1 MKKWLVPRLNLHLHI
16 KLRAQSNKLGSLGF
30 SQGFLGNWSRGRRGG
45 LRGKCVPWKSKLKH
59 LEKLTGP
66 LTPQC
71 SWKCVE
77 QSGSHVWALQ
87 RLLSS
92 HMVPQQEVAYL
103 LRIHQ
108 TVLYSFTL
116 MRLHSES
123 LSPLEVKISV
133 CFHDSPVFLLYVSIR
148 PSYSLRVSSKAF
160 FMVFEIH
167 FPLND

>member
-1 MKKWLVPRLNLHLHI
+1 MKKWLVPRLFLHLHI

-77 QSGSHVWALQ
+77 QSGSHVWTLQ
-87 RLLSS
+87 LLSS
-92 HMVPQQEVAYL
+92 HMVPQQEVDYL

-108 TVLYSFTL
+108 IVLYNSTL
-116 MRLHSES
+116 RRLNCES
-123 LSPLEVKISV
+123 ISSLEVKISV
-133 CFHDSPVFLLYVSIR
+133 CFHESPVSLLYVSIR
-148 PSYSLRVSSKAF
+148 PNYS
-160 FMVFEIH
+160 
-167 FPLND
+167 